1 MDKTLIATAVW
12 TLGSTLVGALV
23 AVLLNRRAASRS
35 RWSRTFVA
43 IAFALLPTMLITMVA
58 LLSSGDPLSLI
69 LSMSLDRFIIP
80 LALQLAIV
88 LSVAS
93 PILWLISRR
102 VRRERPE
109 TKVFE

>member
-12 TLGSTLVGALV
+12 TFGSTLVGALV
-23 AVLLNRRAASRS
+23 AVLLKRRAASRGH
-35 RWSRTFVA
+35 RLRTFVA
-43 IAFALLPTMLITMVA
+43 MAFALLPTMLITMVA

-69 LSMSLDRFIIP
+69 LSMSPDEFIIP
-80 LALQLAIV
+80 LAIQLAAI
-88 LSVAS
+88 LLIAS

-102 VRRERPE
+102 VRQERSA